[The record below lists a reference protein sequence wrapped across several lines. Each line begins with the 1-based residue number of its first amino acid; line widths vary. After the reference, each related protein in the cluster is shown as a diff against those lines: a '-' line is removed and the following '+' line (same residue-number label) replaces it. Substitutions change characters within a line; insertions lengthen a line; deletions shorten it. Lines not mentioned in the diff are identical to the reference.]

1 MKKVIP
7 RVSVEKLESY
17 LKKLKVELV
26 MSNYTNGWYKNWV
39 VEKIK
44 SVKEKIKNMKND

>member
-1 MKKVIP
+1 MEEIIP
-7 RVSVEKLESY
+7 KGRVEKLKSY
-17 LKKLKVELV
+17 LNKLKVELV

-44 SVKEKIKNMKND
+44 SVKEKIKEYEK